1 MMRSRHTLFAGLA
14 SSVLLALLATFDAGC
29 AMGMGE
35 GGGAGGPRATELPK
49 GDRSEVRGKVLFRP
63 GWRKLLLDDP
73 ARWAPAGMASTALPG
88 EQWERTALSGLAI
101 QLSNGRTVVATS
113 VAANGLFEF
122 PAQRAGPHQLSVVL
136 ASSAGRTVLATASL
150 PLERRSRVR
159 LEVELSGLDWPG
171 LRAPANL
178 RRPLVTLRAAC
189 RSPGME
195 FTRLYG
201 PAGLVTTTYPD
212 GTVEYGAPNDE
223 IRVFCPDGSR
233 EVRAPPLA
241 AKPRPRPLISLARV
255 EPLLDPADTGCGLLH
270 WTAAL
275 DREGTALPAR
285 VLAEVFGPDGS
296 RTELEL
302 LDDGSKD
309 DLEPGLRGH
318 QGSGDG
324 TAGDGLFSRL
334 TAVDRNSRRMV
345 YNGAVLLTALG
356 ETGQAGTRVVLFL
369 YGPAPERAGPSK
381 NSLPEKLGALRLLAQ
396 GSGIVA
402 EAEFIAGPG
411 TPIRGGFFGPDGQ
424 EAPFIPEPEALR
436 FGSSLMTGS
445 LAGYCFAALAS
456 PEGVYY
462 AGTRLQGP
470 PSAPRR
476 LDSDSGAP

>member
-1 MMRSRHTLFAGLA
+1 VKGSFDSLLVTLAA
-14 SSVLLALLATFDAGC
+14 AALLALLTISAAGC

-35 GGGAGGPRATELPK
+35 GGGAGGPKATELPK
-49 GDRSEVRGKVLFRP
+49 GDRSEVRGNVFFHP
-63 GWRKLLLDDP
+63 GWRKLLLEDP
-73 ARWAPAGMASTALPG
+73 ARWAPAGLASTALPG
-88 EQWERTALSGLAI
+88 EQWERAALSSLVV
-101 QLSNGRTVVATS
+101 QLSTERTSVATN
-113 VAANGLFEF
+113 VAANGAFGF
-122 PAQRAGPHQLSVVL
+122 PPQKAGPHHLSVLL

-159 LEVELSGLDWPG
+159 LEVELSGLDWPA
-171 LRAPANL
+171 LKAAANQ

-189 RSPGME
+189 RAPGME
-195 FTRLYG
+195 FNRVYG
-201 PAGLVTTTYPD
+201 PAGLVKTSYPD
-212 GTVEYGAPNDE
+212 GTVEYGAPGEE

-233 EVRAPPLA
+233 EVRAPPLGS
-241 AKPRPRPLISLARV
+241 KPRPRPLLSEAKV
-255 EPLLDPADTGCGLLH
+255 EPLLDPADTGCGLLR

-275 DREGTALPAR
+275 DREGTALAAR
-285 VLAEVFGPDGS
+285 VVASVYGADGKK
-296 RTELEL
+296 TELEL

-318 QGSGDG
+318 QGSGDSK
-324 TAGDGLFSRL
+324 AGDGLFSRL

-356 ETGQAGTRVVLFL
+356 ESGQAGTRAVLFL
-369 YGPAPERAGPSK
+369 YGPAPERAGPAK
-381 NSLPEKLGALRLLAQ
+381 NGLAEKLGALRLLAQ

-402 EAEFIAGPG
+402 EAEFVTEPG

-424 EAPFIPEPEALR
+424 EAPFIPEPESLR
-436 FGSSLMTGS
+436 FGSSLLTGR
-445 LAGYCFAALAS
+445 LAGYCFAALAN

-476 LDSDSGAP
+476 LDLDSGAP